1 MNAHSVRQVP
11 AASNKQTPRLHH
23 GVPLIDISALLD
35 PSVDR
40 RSVAN
45 QLRIACTESGFFYA
59 TNHGVPQSLTKTVFA
74 EARSFF
80 NLSMDE
86 KTVLDLAHSSVKH
99 GYESLRAQTLEA
111 GASPDVKEGFYIGRE
126 TPADGVYRGPNQW
139 PAALPQFRV
148 TMEDYYGHMLHLAEA
163 LMRGIALS
171 LDLDE
176 NRFAAFCRD
185 PYARLRLLH
194 YPPDAAPG
202 EKGAGAH
209 TDFGGLTILLQD
221 DCGGLQVQDPS
232 TGIWVD
238 AAPIAGAFVV
248 NLGDMISRWTNDK
261 YKSTLHRVIN
271 SSGRERYSIP
281 FFFHGN
287 PEHVVE
293 CIPTCLDSGKAAKY
307 PPVSVAEHFKKKFGS
322 SYLKSESP

>member
-1 MNAHSVRQVP
+1 MKVHDIE
-11 AASNKQTPRLHH
+11 RLPSLQY
-23 GVPLIDISALLD
+23 GVPLIDVSALLK
-35 PSVDR
+35 STADR
-40 RSVAN
+40 KSVAN
-45 QLRIACTESGFFYA
+45 QLRIACSESGFFYA
-59 TNHGVPQSLTKTVFA
+59 TNHGVPQSLMNAVFA

-80 NLSMDE
+80 DLSMDE
-86 KTVLDLAHSSVKH
+86 KIVLDLAHSSVKH

-126 TPADGVYRGPNQW
+126 TPADDVYRGPNQW
-139 PAALPQFRV
+139 PIRRPEFRAA
-148 TMEDYYGHMLHLAEA
+148 MEDYYGHMLHLAEA

-176 NRFAAFCRD
+176 NRFADFCRD

-194 YPPDAAPG
+194 YPPNTAPG

-221 DCGGLQVQDPS
+221 NCGGLQVQDPS
-232 TGIWVD
+232 TGTWID
-238 AAPIAGAFVV
+238 ATPVAGAFVV

-261 YKSTLHRVIN
+261 YRSTLHRVIN

-287 PEHVVE
+287 PEHTVE
-293 CIPTCLDSGKAAKY
+293 CIPTCLDSGEAPKY
-307 PPVSVAEHFKKKFGS
+307 ARVSVAEHFKKKFGS
-322 SYLKSESP
+322 SYVKAGSV